1 VSLNVLLYQS
11 DKDTPH
17 YVHIDVL
24 ADVLLSRIFHFKLHS
39 DTDAPQYV
47 HTDVL
52 SDVLLA

>member
-1 VSLNVLLYQS
+1 MSLNVLLYQS